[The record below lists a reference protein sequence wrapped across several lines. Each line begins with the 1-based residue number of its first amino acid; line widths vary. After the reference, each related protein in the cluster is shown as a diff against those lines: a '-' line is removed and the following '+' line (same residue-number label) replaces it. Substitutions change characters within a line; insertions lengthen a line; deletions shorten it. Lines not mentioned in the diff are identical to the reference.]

1 MTVMNARRT
10 SSGRPSGRSS
20 RRPLIRTA
28 APALAAVLGLL
39 PLTACGGEAGAD
51 DGRVDVVASFYPM
64 EFLAEEIGG
73 EHVDVT
79 PLTSPGVEP
88 HDLEL
93 TPKQVGQL
101 GDADLVVYL
110 KGLQPAVD
118 EAVEQTEVE
127 HVAEATS
134 YTSLEKHGGH
144 EGHDHGVERGGE
156 EHGHEEGGGHEGH
169 DHATEGGG
177 DPHVWLDPVRY
188 AEVAEGVGKQLAKAD
203 PSHEKAYRENTE
215 RLVDRLATL
224 DGEFR
229 TGLQDRK
236 TDTFVTTHAAFG
248 YLADRYGL
256 HEESISGVDPASGS
270 ISAAHIKNL
279 HEIVKEDD
287 VSTVFFPSRASDEA
301 AETLAQ
307 DLGLRTG
314 VLSSLETVDDSGDQD
329 YFSVMHQNLQALR
342 TALDAQ

>member
-1 MTVMNARRT
+1 MTVMNAR
-10 SSGRPSGRSS
+10 SASPGRSPG
-20 RRPLIRTA
+20 RPLIRTA
-28 APALAAVLGLL
+28 APAVAAVLGLL
-39 PLTACGGEAGAD
+39 PLTACGGDAGAD

-79 PLTSPGVEP
+79 GLTSPGVEP

-93 TPKQVGQL
+93 APKQVGML

-118 EAVEQTEVE
+118 EAVEQAEAA
-127 HVAEATS
+127 HVAEATA

-144 EGHDHGVERGGE
+144 EGHDHGGEE
-156 EHGHEEGGGHEGH
+156 EHGHEDDRAHEEGGGHEGH

-188 AEVAEGVGKQLAKAD
+188 AEIAEGVGKQLAKAD
-203 PSHEKAYRENTE
+203 PEHEKAYRENTE
-215 RLVDRLATL
+215 DLVGRLKTL
-224 DGEFR
+224 DDDFR
-229 TGLQDRK
+229 TGLEGRK

-256 HEESISGVDPASGS
+256 HEESLSGVDPASGS
-270 ISAAHIKNL
+270 ISASHIKEL

-287 VSTVFFPSRASDEA
+287 VSTVFFASRASDDA
-301 AETLAQ
+301 ADTLAQ
-307 DLGLRTG
+307 DLNLRTG
-314 VLSSLETVDDSGDQD
+314 VLSSLESVEDTGTQD
-329 YFSVMHQNLQALR
+329 YLSVMRQNLQALR
-342 TALDAQ
+342 TALGTR